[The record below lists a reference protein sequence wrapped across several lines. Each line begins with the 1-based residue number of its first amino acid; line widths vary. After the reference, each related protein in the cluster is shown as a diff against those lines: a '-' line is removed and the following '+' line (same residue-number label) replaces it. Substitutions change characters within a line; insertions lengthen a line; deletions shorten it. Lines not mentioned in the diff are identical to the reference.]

1 MIKKTEIK
9 DWLDQIDKILLAD
22 YLKKDDELRNI
33 FLKAR
38 RAIKNGERDALA
50 RLSNS
55 ISWYLVTHRYEAPK
69 PVIEFAQQIVK
80 EPNKERGK
88 LAFLQML
95 ALSLAQM

>member
-1 MIKKTEIK
+1 MIKETEK
-9 DWLDQIDKILLAD
+9 KYWLEQIDNILLTN
-22 YLKKDDELRNI
+22 YLKKDDDLKTI

-38 RAIKNGERDALA
+38 SAIGNGEREALA
-50 RLSNS
+50 QLSNS

-69 PVIEFAQQIVK
+69 PVIDFAHQIVK